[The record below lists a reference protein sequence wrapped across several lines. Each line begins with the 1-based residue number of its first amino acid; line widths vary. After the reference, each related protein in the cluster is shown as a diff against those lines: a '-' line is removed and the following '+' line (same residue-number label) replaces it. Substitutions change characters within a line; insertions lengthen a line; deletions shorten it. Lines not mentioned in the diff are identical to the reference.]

1 MLLFSCD
8 VVSLLLTF
16 MIVFSLSCQGDF
28 DSDGHSDM
36 IHFFVLIL
44 SSLELRFL
52 YCSRFEE
59 LVVTTIW
66 TNRHT
71 CPNRCYNQ
79 LFKSWAG
86 PSMSRHIVFSSGTSH
101 PSDCG
106 CLRLLLE
113 ELPAKLGQCQGRPA
127 ATGEQL
133 TWISTKTNFYRDKQQ
148 RGCAC
153 LL

>member
-36 IHFFVLIL
+36 IHFFVLKL
-44 SSLELRFL
+44 SS
-52 YCSRFEE
+52 SRFEE

-79 LFKSWAG
+79 LFKS
-86 PSMSRHIVFSSGTSH
+86 
-101 PSDCG
+101 
-106 CLRLLLE
+106 
-113 ELPAKLGQCQGRPA
+113 
-127 ATGEQL
+127 
-133 TWISTKTNFYRDKQQ
+133 
-148 RGCAC
+148 
-153 LL
+153 